1 MKKTLFRLL
10 AVCLTVAMILPILAG
25 CRRDTNAFE
34 TPDYVYV
41 AEIIN
46 IDGEFREIRDLVFFD
61 DTIFFWSTT
70 IIDEETWEVAVNI
83 HSMNLDGTNVTELP
97 NYSIGELP
105 TPDAQSN
112 FGINALT
119 VDNDGFLWVAEQ
131 GQFFTFDL
139 PDDFDGED
147 WERWDYYVDLGSI
160 MQVRKLDNTGR
171 EILTIDTSAL
181 ADWFH
186 ATALSVDGDGYIYIG
201 TQDSIFVL
209 NSDAELQFRIEVG
222 DWVDQLFRMP
232 DGNIAFFGWIE
243 NERALRRIDR
253 SARDWGETIALP
265 RNAWQVF
272 PGDEEHFLIFQD
284 GSNLFGIET
293 ESGESVR
300 LLNWLESNLLADGI
314 NNIVML
320 ADGRILCTSQTWGRP
335 TAGMMMS
342 DPTFELNILT
352 RVAYADLPERT
363 VLTLATVSLDWQ
375 LRNYILDFNRTNPA
389 YRVHVIDYIDEFSG
403 EEDWVVAMTNAVTRL
418 STDIIAGRIPDILD
432 LTNLPFEQYVARGL
446 LIDLYP
452 LLDADPGI
460 SRSDLMYNVF
470 RASELD
476 GGLYSVFTSFGVNTL
491 IGHPA
496 VVGPD
501 VGWTMSEFLAVL
513 DANPQADLPMGSWLT
528 RQRFL
533 EAAITVN
540 MSEYVDWVAGESHF
554 DTVEFAQLLEIASRF
569 PEDFDDDDMFF
580 MMEGMEGSNL
590 IAEGRQIMM
599 ATMVADFQSSLWDSE
614 AFGGDI
620 VYKGFPAE
628 SGNGNSL
635 WIRSGLGITSRSDN
649 PNAAWQFIRGILDA
663 DWQTE
668 NITWSFPTNRTA
680 FDAMVEEAMREPEFG
695 GEMGR
700 AVVGGGMMMG
710 VGMRAI
716 TQAEID
722 GIIALIDS
730 THGIESRDTVLMSII
745 NENAEDFFDGRQS
758 AADTARIIQS
768 RVSRYIS
775 ENS

>member
-1 MKKTLFRLL
+1 MKKTIFRLL
-10 AVCLTVAMILPILAG
+10 AVCLTAAMILPILAG
-25 CRRDTNAFE
+25 CRRDTAAFE

-41 AEIIN
+41 AETIP
-46 IDGEFREIRDLVFFD
+46 IDGDITDIRHLVYFD
-61 DTIFFWSTT
+61 NTLFFWSTT
-70 IIDEETWEVAVNI
+70 VINEETWETTVNI
-83 HSMNLDGTNVTELP
+83 YSMNIDGTNLTALP

-112 FGINALT
+112 LNINALT

-147 WERWDYYVDLGSI
+147 WERWDYYEDLGSI

-171 EILTIDTSAL
+171 EILTVDTNAL
-181 ADWFH
+181 AAGSDWFH
-186 ATALSVDGDGYIYIG
+186 INTLSVDGNGYIYIG

-209 NSDAELQFRIEVG
+209 NDNAELQFQIDVG

-232 DGNIAFFGWIE
+232 DGDIAFFGWGEEGRI
-243 NERALRRIDR
+243 LRRIDT
-253 SARDWGETIALP
+253 SAGDWGENINIP
-265 RNAWQVF
+265 QSAWQVF
-272 PGDEEHFLIFQD
+272 PGDEEHFLIYQD

-293 ESGESVR
+293 ESGETVR
-300 LLNWLESNLLADGI
+300 LLNWLESNLSSDGI

-335 TAGMMMS
+335 TRGMMMS
-342 DPTFELNILT
+342 DSTFELNILT

-375 LRNYILDFNRTNPA
+375 LRSYILDFNRTNPT
-389 YRVHVIDYIDEFSG
+389 YRIQVIDYFDDFSNV
-403 EEDWVVAMTNAVTRL
+403 EDWAEAMTNAVTRL

-432 LTNLPFEQYVARGL
+432 LSNLPFEQYVARGL
-446 LIDLYP
+446 LVDLYP
-452 LLDADPGI
+452 LLDADPGL
-460 SRSDLMYNVF
+460 SRGDLMDSVF
-470 RASELD
+470 RAAELD
-476 GGLYSVFTSFGVNTL
+476 GGLYSVFTSFGINTL
-491 IGHPA
+491 IGHPS
-496 VVGPD
+496 VVGSD

-513 DANPQADLPMGSWLT
+513 DANPQADLPLGAWLT
-528 RQRFL
+528 RSAFL
-533 EAAITVN
+533 SEAISVN

-554 DTVEFAQLLEIASRF
+554 DTAEFAQLLEIANRF
-569 PEDFDDDDMFF
+569 PESFDDDMSF
-580 MMEGMEGSNL
+580 MMEGSNL
-590 IAEGRQIMM
+590 VAEGRQIMM
-599 ATMVADFQSSLWDSE
+599 YTIVGDFQSAIWDAE
-614 AFGGDI
+614 MFGGGV

-635 WIRSGLGITSRSDN
+635 WVRSGLGITSRSDN
-649 PNAAWQFIRGILDA
+649 QDAAWQFVRGILDA
-663 DWQTE
+663 DWQLE

-680 FDAMVEEAMREPEFG
+680 FEARIEEAMEEPEFD

-700 AVVGGGMMMG
+700 VVIGGGMMG
-710 VGMRAI
+710 GGMRAI

-722 GIIALIDS
+722 SIIALIDS
-730 THGIESRDTVLMSII
+730 TYGIQSRDAVLMDII
-745 NENAEDFFDGRQS
+745 NESAEDFFAGRQS

-775 ENS
+775 EHS